1 MNTSMHSSKTGARG
15 YTLIEA
21 MVVVA
26 LLGILL
32 AVAVPSFVSLMQR
45 NRAAGEINSL
55 IGDLQFARSEAI
67 KRGLPV
73 SLCTSSNGST
83 CLGTPNWHSGWIVFV
98 DPDRSGT
105 VGSAEALL
113 RVRPAWNNG
122 DSLVAQSDMK
132 AVTFGRDGFV
142 TSLMIRSGFDSFL
155 FDLIG
160 SKDPA
165 DRHVFDERVAL
176 SRFVTDLYL
185 DAHPEDRPRTMGR

>member
-26 LLGILL
+26 LLGLLL
-32 AVAVPSFVSLMQR
+32 AVATPSFVSLMQR
-45 NRAAGEINSL
+45 NRAAGEINTL

-83 CLGTPNWHSGWIVFV
+83 CLGTPDWHSGWIVFV

-105 VGSAEALL
+105 VGGAEALL
-113 RVRPAWNNG
+113 RVRPGWNNG

-142 TSLMIRSGFDSFL
+142 TSLPAGTVTLPLRSAAAPGDISRCL
-155 FDLIG
+155 TLN
-160 SKDPA
+160 
-165 DRHVFDERVAL
+165 RVGHHKVLQPGTGTCA
-176 SRFVTDLYL
+176 
-185 DAHPEDRPRTMGR
+185 

>member
-1 MNTSMHSSKTGARG
+1 MNTRHMRLPRSRSHGG
-15 YTLIEA
+15 YTLVEA

-26 LLGILL
+26 LLGILT
-32 AVAVPSFVSLMQR
+32 AVATPSFVSLMQR

-83 CLGTPNWHSGWIVFV
+83 CLGTPNWHSGWIVFT
-98 DPDRSGT
+98 DPAKSGS
-105 VGSAEALL
+105 VGGAEALL

-142 TSLMIRSGFDSFL
+142 ISLPAGTVTLPLRSAAAPGDISRCL
-155 FDLIG
+155 TLN
-160 SKDPA
+160 
-165 DRHVFDERVAL
+165 RVGHHKVLPPGTGTCA
-176 SRFVTDLYL
+176 
-185 DAHPEDRPRTMGR
+185 

>member
-1 MNTSMHSSKTGARG
+1 MHTPLRFSSRARARG

-26 LLGILL
+26 LLGILV
-32 AVAVPSFVSLMQR
+32 AVATPSFVSLMQR

-83 CLGTPNWHSGWIVFV
+83 CLGTPHWHSGWIVFV
-98 DPDRSGT
+98 DPGKSGT

-142 TSLMIRSGFDSFL
+142 TSLPAGTVTLPLRSAAAPGDTSRCL
-155 FDLIG
+155 TLN
-160 SKDPA
+160 
-165 DRHVFDERVAL
+165 RVGHHKVLA
-176 SRFVTDLYL
+176 RGTG
-185 DAHPEDRPRTMGR
+185 TCT